1 MRTLHRA
8 ALLVADPAEDAPPLT
23 DGAVLVDGAV
33 IAAVGRYAELAGTA
47 RVREW
52 PGLLRPGLVE
62 PEAGR
67 LLDRAYHPDP
77 REERGELP
85 LEPPPGLTD
94 EQWGGSAR
102 RGLQRMLARG
112 ATAVVGPFTR
122 PAVRTAV
129 ARTGLRVVPA
139 PAAGEARRALTVG
152 GPADFAVFADGACLV
167 TVLDGRIVFRRR
179 TGS

>member
-1 MRTLHRA
+1 MLTLHRA
-8 ALLVADPAEDAPPLT
+8 ALLLADPAGNAPPLT

-33 IAAVGRYAELAGTA
+33 ITAIGRYAELAGAA

-67 LLDRAYHPDP
+67 LLDHAYHPDP
-77 REERGELP
+77 REELGDRP

-94 EQWGGSAR
+94 AQWGGSAR

-112 ATAVVGPFTR
+112 TTAVVGPFTR

-129 ARTGLRVVPA
+129 ARAGLRVLPGS
-139 PAAGEARRALTVG
+139 PAGETHRVLAVG
-152 GPADFAVFADGACLV
+152 GAADFAVFADEVCQV

-179 TGS
+179 